1 MTAFTPPRYQLVI
14 WDFDGTLIPFDS
26 EQFLLKALALRG
38 LRRLGARLF
47 VYADRR
53 GWDPGA
59 LKVLYGWCLRGT
71 PTDAIDLASHQ
82 IASHLAAADRDALR
96 ALSTKV
102 KMAVLSCGT
111 ADLSHG
117 TLRAAGLEGAF
128 ARIEANWLHVRGGQ
142 VRGIERRVYT
152 PRAKVAAAARY
163 GVAWEQVIAVGD
175 GLTDLPL
182 LDRVGLP
189 ILIAGSGKA
198 THFAG
203 RGYRIVATLGAAIRL
218 VAQHL

>member
-1 MTAFTPPRYQLVI
+1 MTTAASPRYRLVI

-26 EQFLLKALALRG
+26 EQFLLETVALRG

-71 PTDAIDLASHQ
+71 PIDAVELVSHQ
-82 IASHLAAADRDALR
+82 IAGQLTGAEGSALR
-96 ALSTKV
+96 ALSARAQ
-102 KMAVLSCGT
+102 MAVLSCGT
-111 ADLSHG
+111 ADLSRG
-117 TLRAAGLEGAF
+117 TLHAAGLEDAF
-128 ARIEANWLHVRGGQ
+128 VSVEANALEVRDSRI
-142 VRGIERRVYT
+142 RGIERQLYT
-152 PRAKVAAAARY
+152 PEAKVAAAARY
-163 GVAWEQVIAVGD
+163 GVPWKQIIAVGD

-189 ILIAGSGKA
+189 ILIAKGE
-198 THFAG
+198 TAG
-203 RGYRIVATLGAAIRL
+203 HLAKRKYQVVDTLGDAIRL

>member
-26 EQFLLKALALRG
+26 EQFLLEALALRG
-38 LRRLGARLF
+38 LRRLGAWLF

-71 PTDAIDLASHQ
+71 PTDALDLASHQ

-96 ALSTKV
+96 ALSAKV
-102 KMAVLSCGT
+102 EMAVLSCGT

-128 ARIEANWLHVRGGQ
+128 ARIEANWLQVRDGR

-152 PRAKVAAAARY
+152 PEAKVAAAARY
-163 GVAWEQVIAVGD
+163 GIPWEQVIAVGD

-189 ILIAGSGKA
+189 ILIADDEKA
-198 THFAG
+198 ARFAG
-203 RGYRIVATLGAAIRL
+203 RGYRVVRTLGEAIGAIR
-218 VAQHL
+218 AHL